1 MLVRSGGWWGGRGGL
16 RCTFKGGISDQMN
29 VSNPQDNWINEV
41 ASFDQRGEKKHAGTG
56 AELINI
62 SIQGRKQDVETIRLT
77 AAAGEREKKIA

>member
-1 MLVRSGGWWGGRGGL
+1 MRGGGGL

-41 ASFDQRGEKKHAGTG
+41 ASFDQGKKKHTG

-77 AAAGEREKKIA
+77 AAAGEREKKNCVTIQEIQR

>member
-1 MLVRSGGWWGGRGGL
+1 
-16 RCTFKGGISDQMN
+16 MN

-41 ASFDQRGEKKHAGTG
+41 ASFDQRKKRKGEKKHAGTG

-77 AAAGEREKKIA
+77 AAVGERGGGTAQEIQR